1 MTEVVVHELTPTD
14 DTGSLPVVLAVHGIT
29 ANALSWRVL
38 ARELTGRARVLAP
51 DLRGRADSRS
61 VAGGYGLGVHADDLV
76 AALDRA
82 GVERAVVVGHSMGA
96 FVAAICAARRPD
108 RVSAALLVDGGVA
121 FPRPAGHHSA
131 GVADGAVDADVDAL
145 LQAVIGP
152 AMTRLSMSF
161 ETAQDYL
168 DHWSAHPAV
177 GPALAGP
184 TGDDVRAYLL
194 HDLVGGDGGSLR
206 SSCVLEAV
214 RADGAEVL
222 LDPQA
227 HAAVGAALSAGVPV
241 TLLWAARGLMDE
253 PQGLYDTSR
262 LTALELPRDV
272 EVVPVADCNHYSVIL
287 DPTAVRCVAAA
298 VLASVAQR
306 APRRSSSRS

>member
-1 MTEVVVHELTPTD
+1 MSEVVVHELAPPD
-14 DTGSLPVVLAVHGIT
+14 ETGSLPVVLAAHGIT
-29 ANALSWRVL
+29 ANALSWSVL

-76 AALDRA
+76 SVLDRV

-96 FVAAICAARRPD
+96 FVAALCAARHPD
-108 RVSAALLVDGGVA
+108 RVAAAVLVDGGAA
-121 FPRPAGHHSA
+121 FPPPAGHDS
-131 GVADGAVDADVDAL
+131 ADVDAL

-152 AMTRLSMSF
+152 AMARLSMTF
-161 ETAQDYL
+161 ETPQDYL
-168 DHWSAHPAV
+168 DFWSGHPAV

-194 HDLVGGDGGSLR
+194 HDLVPGDDGSLR

-214 RADGAEVL
+214 RTDGGQVL
-222 LDPQA
+222 LDAQA
-227 HAAVGAALSAGVPV
+227 HAAVGDAVAAGVPV

-253 PQGLYDTSR
+253 PQGLYDTTR
-262 LTALELPRDV
+262 LAALDLPEGV
-272 EVVPVADCNHYSVIL
+272 QVVPVADCNHYTVVL
-287 DPTAVRCVAAA
+287 DPAAVQRVAAA
-298 VLASVAQR
+298 VLSAFSEPAVR
-306 APRRSSSRS
+306 RSPRRS